1 MAVDMENWFDNM
13 DENTA
18 QPSAFGFEDGITDAV
33 LTEVSLF
40 QSKSSSWTAVKLTF
54 EDSEGTSDDGYLVSV
69 SQKKTDG
76 SKLSSKA
83 WQSNVFQLMRPLI
96 LFNKEMKKV
105 VDLDTIRQGNQA
117 VVEALQPVAD
127 KKTLKVKILKETPE
141 AKEGE
146 TAFSKYTF
154 LDPIDVP
161 WDME

>member
-1 MAVDMENWFDNM
+1 
-13 DENTA
+13 
-18 QPSAFGFEDGITDAV
+18 
-33 LTEVSLF
+33 
-40 QSKSSSWTAVKLTF
+40 
-54 EDSEGTSDDGYLVSV
+54 
-69 SQKKTDG
+69 
-76 SKLSSKA
+76 
-83 WQSNVFQLMRPLI
+83 
-96 LFNKEMKKV
+96 MKKV

-161 WDME
+161 FDME